1 MSADA
6 LKDRKD
12 ALENEFF
19 ARQNAKAREAFR
31 AKIEEQE
38 SRDGLAAALG
48 ISEPGVLESLV
59 QVGITPETLAALTMI
74 PLVAVA
80 WADGKLDDA
89 EREAIERAADEAK
102 VTDDHRTLLAGWLTA
117 APDASLLDAWKQYAE
132 ALTGEM
138 DPVACEALCTR
149 IVGGARQV
157 AESAGGF
164 LGIGNKISAS
174 EAGVLAELEA
184 CFTS

>member
-38 SRDGLAAALG
+38 SRDALAAALG
-48 ISEPGVLESLV
+48 ISESGVLDSLV
-59 QVGITPETLAALTMI
+59 QVGITAETLAALAMI

-80 WADGKLDDA
+80 WADGKLDEA
-89 EREAIERAADEAK
+89 EREAIERAADEAN
-102 VTDDHRTLLAGWLTA
+102 VTDDHRTLLAEWLSA

-132 ALTGEM
+132 TLAREM
-138 DPVACEALCTR
+138 DTAACNALCTR
-149 IVGGARQV
+149 VVGGAREV

-174 EAGVLAELEA
+174 EADVLAELEA
-184 CFTS
+184 CFAS

>member
-19 ARQNAKAREAFR
+19 ARQNAKAREAFQ
-31 AKIEEQE
+31 AKIEAQQ
-38 SRDGLAAALG
+38 SRDALAAALG
-48 ISEPGVLESLV
+48 ISESSVLDSLV
-59 QVGITPETLAALTMI
+59 QVGITAETLAALAMI

-80 WADGKLDDA
+80 WADGKLDEA
-89 EREAIERAADEAK
+89 EREAIERAADEAH
-102 VTDDHRTLLAGWLTA
+102 VTDDHRALLAEWLIS
-117 APDASLLDAWKQYAE
+117 APDASLLDAWKQYAKTL
-132 ALTGEM
+132 AGEM
-138 DPVACEALCTR
+138 DAAACDALCTR

-164 LGIGNKISAS
+164 LGLGNKTSAR
-174 EAGVLAELEA
+174 EAEVLAELEA
-184 CFTS
+184 CFAP

>member
-38 SRDGLAAALG
+38 SRDALAAALG
-48 ISEPGVLESLV
+48 ISESDVLDSLV
-59 QVGITPETLAALTMI
+59 QVGITAETLAALAMI

-89 EREAIERAADEAK
+89 EREALERAADEAN
-102 VTDDHRTLLAGWLTA
+102 VTDDHRALLGEWLSA

-132 ALTGEM
+132 TLAREM
-138 DPVACEALCTR
+138 DTAACNALCTR
-149 IVGGARQV
+149 IVGGAREV

-174 EAGVLAELEA
+174 EADVLAELEA
-184 CFTS
+184 CFAA